1 MQLLQVQCRREK
13 CLIRQREREFAVS
26 TGLMQVK
33 FAISVRLLQV
43 VQEREVFDQTKFA
56 VTFPMAVV
64 AHVPRSP
71 CPQRSLCVPV
81 KRVTRISV

>member
-1 MQLLQVQCRREK
+1 M
-13 CLIRQREREFAVS
+13 IRQREREFAVS

-56 VTFPMAVV
+56 VSTRLMQGKFAISMRLLQIQYRREKYLIRQSSRLVDGK
-64 AHVPRSP
+64 
-71 CPQRSLCVPV
+71 C
-81 KRVTRISV
+81 KVTAD